1 MNHLDLVSVKQ
12 EIFKGSKRLDDA
24 TKEIFRLAKTAAETE
39 RDYRVALAKEMMRL
53 RDEKV
58 PVTIINDVARGNLSE
73 LKFKR
78 DLAKETYTAA
88 RDSLKGI
95 QSQLSALQSI
105 LRSQE
110 EI

>member
-1 MNHLDLVSVKQ
+1 MLDLIEIKE

-24 TKEIFRLAKTAAETE
+24 SKEIFKLAKVAAETE
-39 RDYRVALAKEMMRL
+39 RDYRIALAKELMRL
-53 RDEKV
+53 RDEGMAV
-58 PVTIINDVARGNLSE
+58 GLINDVARGNMAD
-73 LKFKR
+73 LKFIR
-78 DLAKETYTAA
+78 DLAEETYKAG
-88 RDSLKGI
+88 RDSLRAI